1 MNQAVASCRRAS
13 MASAAGDAIGTVS
26 VAYTSAPPRA
36 AALTAAAVIDTRL
49 GSREAAKYEANPST
63 MPNGNVAMPLAMISA
78 FATVA
83 TASTV
88 NGQRRSSAIGLQATP
103 TRRNCGP
110 CWCGFGPA
118 VTASATSAVH
128 TANTT
133 LASHWRRLIA
143 AGRVGRNG
151 PPAG

>member
-1 MNQAVASCRRAS
+1 

-26 VAYTSAPPRA
+26 VAYTTAPPRA
-36 AALTAAAVIDTRL
+36 AALTATAVIDTRL

-103 TRRNCGP
+103 TRRSCGP
-110 CWCGFGPA
+110 C
-118 VTASATSAVH
+118 
-128 TANTT
+128 
-133 LASHWRRLIA
+133 
-143 AGRVGRNG
+143 
-151 PPAG
+151 